1 VKAHKIPTETIQWE
15 AAVGLF
21 GERCVIEGTA
31 VAWTKVLSD
40 RRSEGGGFACLLRF
54 SPPAARLIKIVAV
67 ARSDEHIYILEGG
80 HCNKLGERLAHPG
93 AYGINA
99 EGRPHSAF
107 FAQET
112 IVLAIY
118 RGEPDE
124 VQQFDLIECES
135 LRNSDHQA

>member
-1 VKAHKIPTETIQWE
+1 MKAYKIPTETIDWE
-15 AAVGLF
+15 PGVMLF
-21 GERCVIEGTA
+21 GQACLVDGA
-31 VAWTKVLSD
+31 PVAWAKGLSD
-40 RRSEGGGFACLLRF
+40 RRSEGGGVAYLLRL
-54 SPPAARLIKIVAV
+54 SPPAGKLIRIVAV

-107 FAQET
+107 FAEET
-112 IVLAIY
+112 IALVMY

-124 VQQFDLIECES
+124 VHQFGIVERERLD
-135 LRNSDHQA
+135 A